1 MEVCDVL
8 VESELRQLR
17 NVEEVWQDVAQ
28 QLSLVRRQAVD
39 VGLDGR
45 DDGDLLGVCDQL
57 RAVLRG
63 RDLSVIMTS
72 LLLII
77 PRVTHTWCWSPR

>member
-28 QLSLVRRQAVD
+28 QLSLVRWQAVD
-39 VGLDGR
+39 VGLEGR
-45 DDGDLLGVCDQL
+45 DDGGLLGVCHQL
-57 RAVLRG
+57 RAVLCG

-77 PRVTHTWCWSPR
+77 PRVTRT

>member
-8 VESELRQLR
+8 VESELCQLR

-28 QLSLVRRQAVD
+28 QLSLVRWQAVD

-45 DDGDLLGVCDQL
+45 DDGGLLGVCDQL

-63 RDLSVIMTS
+63 RDLSVIMKS
-72 LLLII
+72 LLLSI

>member
-28 QLSLVRRQAVD
+28 QLSLVSRQAVD
-39 VGLDGR
+39 VGLEGR
-45 DDGDLLGVCDQL
+45 DDGGLLGVCDQL
-57 RAVLRG
+57 RAVLCS